1 MNLKIMEF
9 KNIWEGTKYASKNSD
24 VKFLILHVNVL
35 RYVYKHADLRPW
47 DPRNDV
53 LQ

>member
-1 MNLKIMEF
+1 MNLKIIEF
-9 KNIWEGTKYASKNSD
+9 KNIWEHQSMLLNSD